1 MRIFFLFVTLILTL
15 GANTQLYPKRSCELF
30 NNLKHTA
37 NRGSV
42 TLDIHRT
49 YEMLDHH
56 KGQYL
61 LKVEGATPSQ
71 RWVDDDCLSLRP
83 LRGTPL
89 YGQTAS
95 TIPAKKPKPS
105 VPEAQDRST
114 ENLLAL
120 SWHNAFC
127 ETHRNKKECKRGL
140 FAKKRGDDTFVLHGL
155 WPQPRNRV
163 YCNVP
168 KRDIIADKHK
178 QWHKLP
184 EPKLTEQTKEALAQV
199 MPGLSSN
206 LHRHEWIKHGTCYGT
221 DAEQYFSDAI
231 ALTQAVRQS
240 KIADFFRKFSGKR
253 VTLQRVRELFDEA
266 YGKDSGK
273 SVELRCNR
281 GMIIELWLHLGSGD
295 TLSEMLRNG
304 KRVRSRCNRGIID
317 RAGY

>member
-1 MRIFFLFVTLILTL
+1 MRIFLLFVTLMLTL
-15 GANTQLYPKRSCELF
+15 GANTQLYPKRSCALF
-30 NNLKHTA
+30 NNLKHTT
-37 NRGSV
+37 NRGGV
-42 TLDIHRT
+42 TLDMHRT

-89 YGQTAS
+89 YGKTAS
-95 TIPAKKPKPS
+95 ATPKQEAKTTAPVAGK
-105 VPEAQDRST
+105 QRS

-127 ETHRNKKECKRGL
+127 ETHRYKKECKRGF
-140 FAKKRGDDTFVLHGL
+140 FAKKSGDNTFVLHGL
-155 WPQPRNRV
+155 WPQPRSKV

-168 KRDIIADKHK
+168 KRTIIADKHK
-178 QWHKLP
+178 QWRKLP
-184 EPKLTEQTKEALAQV
+184 EPKLTTQTQNALAEV
-199 MPGLSSN
+199 MPGLSSG

-221 DAEQYFSDAI
+221 DAERYFSDA
-231 ALTQAVRQS
+231 LTFVKAIRQS
-240 KIADFFRKFSGKR
+240 GVADFFKQYTGKR

-266 YGKDSGK
+266 YGKGSGK

-281 GMIIELWLHLGSGD
+281 GMITELWLHLGSGD
-295 TLSEMLRNG
+295 TLAQMLHNG
-304 KRVRSRCNRGIID
+304 KRIHSRCNRGIID